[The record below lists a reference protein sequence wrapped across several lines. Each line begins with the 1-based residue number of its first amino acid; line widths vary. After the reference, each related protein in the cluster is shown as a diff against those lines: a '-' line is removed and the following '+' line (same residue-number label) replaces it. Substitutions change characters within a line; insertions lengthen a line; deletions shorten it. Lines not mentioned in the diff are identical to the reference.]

1 MIVAG
6 IMSGT
11 SLDGIDVAIVEMP
24 SAKLLHFT
32 TKPYP
37 PGIRKRL
44 LAVSNTTT
52 HTREIA
58 RLHFE
63 LPALYAKALA
73 GRKIDLCGCHGQTIY
88 HEGPRCTLQIGDGNV
103 LAARLGVPVVSDF
116 RPADIAAGGHGAPLV
131 PFTDYR
137 FFRHRTRWRVGLNIG
152 GIANITSIPPGAK
165 LHEVT
170 AMDTGPG
177 NMVIDALTQHFTG
190 KTYDRNGKL
199 AAQGHIN
206 RNLLDKLLR
215 DRYYSAHP
223 PKTAGREQYGKE
235 FIANLLA
242 TKLPANDLIA
252 TATALTAATIA
263 KQIRQFTQAQDVI
276 ASGGGTNN
284 PQLMAQLAAYL
295 PGVNIENSRDHGL
308 DPDAKE
314 AIAFALMAYETWRRR
329 PSNVP
334 TATGAKRPAILGKL
348 CLP

>member
-1 MIVAG
+1 
-6 IMSGT
+6 MSGT
-11 SLDGIDVAIVEMP
+11 SLDGIDAAIIDLP
-24 SAKLLHFT
+24 TAKLLYFQT
-32 TKPYP
+32 TPYP
-37 PGIRKRL
+37 AKIRKRL
-44 LAVSNTTT
+44 LAISNSTAHVS
-52 HTREIA
+52 EIA

-63 LPALYAKALA
+63 LPELYAQALA
-73 GRKIDLCGCHGQTIY
+73 NQKFDLCGCHGQTIY
-88 HEGPRCTLQIGDGNV
+88 HEGRRATLQIGDGNV
-103 LAARLGVPVVSDF
+103 LAARLGVPVVCDF
-116 RPADIAAGGHGAPLV
+116 RPADIAVGGHGAPLV

-137 FFRHRTRWRVGLNIG
+137 FFRHRTRWRAALNVG
-152 GIANITSIPPGAK
+152 GIANITSIPPNAK
-165 LHEVT
+165 LNEVT

-177 NMVIDALTQHFTG
+177 NMVIDALAQHFTG
-190 KTYDRNGKL
+190 RKYDRNGLL
-199 AAQGHIN
+199 AAKGHVN

-215 DRYYSAHP
+215 DPYYSAKP

-235 FIANLLA
+235 FLQRLLR
-242 TKLPANDLIA
+242 TNLPANDLIA

-263 KQIRQFTQAQDVI
+263 HAISQFTRAQDVI

-334 TATGAKRPAILGKL
+334 TATGAKRAAILGKV
-348 CLP
+348 CYP